1 MSASSRFDLDSL
13 SGLSPLS
20 SLCDVTDSAPLQPVR
35 AEESDQLFLSLSN
48 HHYSEMK
55 TYVRVY
61 IADNLL
67 IFFAMLLNLLLY
79 SLVAVKIIDK
89 TNLDPESTAHIM
101 QEVVFIYLLYGNLLH
116 ESTIFIT
123 AFCISMQ
130 ILFDCMR

>member
-55 TYVRVY
+55 TYF
-61 IADNLL
+61 ISLIIFLL
-67 IFFAMLLNLLLY
+67 IAYYFE
-79 SLVAVKIIDK
+79 VAVKIIDK